1 MNIEQIQK
9 FITAPELPDI
19 ISYLILIAVF
29 IVECFVKK
37 FVEKDNKNTILSV
50 NSKTS
55 EMAKLKK
62 ELLETKQELIE
73 TKQELIEERLKF
85 GNEKKE
91 LLSELSLIKDAIK
104 TSSNNS
110 QELVS
115 NGTANYISK
124 MLSKNKENKEKN
136 KNE

>member
-1 MNIEQIQK
+1 MNIEQIK
-9 FITAPELPDI
+9 AFLTAPELPDI
-19 ISYLILIAVF
+19 ISYLILIAVL
-29 IVECFVKK
+29 IVEYFVKK

-73 TKQELIEERLKF
+73 ERLKF
-85 GNEKKE
+85 ENEKKE
-91 LLSELSLIKDAIK
+91 LLSELSLIKDAIIK
-104 TSSNNS
+104 SSNNS

-124 MLSKNKENKEKN
+124 ILSKNKENKEKD

>member
-1 MNIEQIQK
+1 MNIEQIK
-9 FITAPELPDI
+9 AFLTAPELPDI
-19 ISYLILIAVF
+19 ISYLILIAVL
-29 IVECFVKK
+29 IVEYFVKK

-73 TKQELIEERLKF
+73 ERLKF
-85 GNEKKE
+85 ENEKKE

-124 MLSKNKENKEKN
+124 ILSKNKENKEKN

>member
-1 MNIEQIQK
+1 MNIEQIK
-9 FITAPELPDI
+9 AFLTAPELPDI
-19 ISYLILIAVF
+19 ISYLILIAVL
-29 IVECFVKK
+29 IVEYFVKK

-55 EMAKLKK
+55 DMAKLKK

-73 TKQELIEERLKF
+73 ERLKF
-85 GNEKKE
+85 ENEKKE

-115 NGTANYISK
+115 NGTATYISK
-124 MLSKNKENKEKN
+124 MLSKNKENKEKDN
-136 KNE
+136 NG

>member
-1 MNIEQIQK
+1 MNIEQIQA
-9 FITAPELPDI
+9 FLTAPELPDI

-29 IVECFVKK
+29 IVEYFVKK
-37 FVEKDNKNTILSV
+37 FVEKDNKNTISSV
-50 NSKTS
+50 NIKTL
-55 EMAKLKK
+55 EMANLKE
-62 ELLETKQELIE
+62 ELLKTKQELVD
-73 TKQELIEERLKF
+73 ERLKF
-85 GNEKKE
+85 ENEKKE

-124 MLSKNKENKEKN
+124 MLSKNKESKEKN